1 MMILLFRQM
10 RYFTAVVDCNSFT
23 EAAEQCYISQ
33 SAISQQIRALENEL
47 GVELIHR
54 ENRKFS
60 LTAAGE
66 YFYNQSKGI
75 LEEVE
80 TMRKETIRLGQD
92 QELQLRIGY
101 LRCYSGQELYQAV
114 AEFSRLYPEV
124 SISIVNGTHEE
135 LYDLLRFGGA
145 DLILNDQR
153 RAFSDQYVNYQLLQC
168 RCFAEVSVRSSL
180 SGRTAVELDE
190 LKRMTCILIS
200 SREQQNTEENYFK
213 NTLGFGGKF
222 LFAENLEEG
231 RLMVTGNRGFLP
243 VESVGTLPP
252 AGPAIRRLSIVQ
264 NAEPLRRN
272 YCMFWLKERSN
283 YYIEE
288 FAGILRKLIQQNEKK
303 EQ

>member
-1 MMILLFRQM
+1 MILLFRQM